1 MKKIPIF
8 VNFFPALIWIA
19 WFLCALYDI
28 EVRPDLGMIQI
39 LLLLLL
45 PLIYSLYN
53 LIMSSRKR
61 NFIILNG
68 LFLISQLMGYYISGS
83 LYFRYV
89 SSDSETLLVMNTFS
103 FLSLIY
109 IMIITL
115 AFYGIK
121 ALISKYK
128 K

>member
-1 MKKIPIF
+1 MKKIIIF

-68 LFLISQLMGYYISGS
+68 IFLLSQLMGYYISGS
-83 LYFRYV
+83 LYYRYV
-89 SSDSETLLVMNTFS
+89 SSDAETLLVMNTFS

-115 AFYGIK
+115 AF
-121 ALISKYK
+121 
-128 K
+128 